1 MLVLERKIGQKVV
14 IDNGAIE
21 VKVLKPHGDM
31 IRLGFKAPQNMDINK
46 EEIYLRKVLQV
57 PEFLKPVVRN
67 HETRRRK

>member
-14 IDNGAIE
+14 IANGAIE
-21 VKVLKPHGDM
+21 VKVLKPNGNM

-67 HETRRRK
+67 NETRRRK